1 MFIAKHSGY
10 FTLKLMMEPIK
21 IKFINLRI
29 ALNSILNYIY
39 LKMMKRNLLEVYIND
54 LLIGGI
60 NFNFLLHFLMMILMI
75 EKCFYYIKNLHIFY

>member
-39 LKMMKRNLLEVYIND
+39 LEMMKRNLLEVYIND
-54 LLIGGI
+54 LLIDGI

-75 EKCFYYIKNLHIFY
+75 EK

>member
-54 LLIGGI
+54 LLIDGI
-60 NFNFLLHFLMMILMI
+60 NFNFLLRFSMMILMI
-75 EKCFYYIKNLHIFY
+75 

>member
-1 MFIAKHSGY
+1 MFISKHNGC

-75 EKCFYYIKNLHIFY
+75 EK

>member
-1 MFIAKHSGY
+1 MFIAKHSGC

-39 LKMMKRNLLEVYIND
+39 LEMMKRNLLEVYIND
-54 LLIGGI
+54 LLIDGI
-60 NFNFLLHFLMMILMI
+60 NFNFLLRFSMMILMI
-75 EKCFYYIKNLHIFY
+75 

>member
-1 MFIAKHSGY
+1 MFIAKHSGC

-60 NFNFLLHFLMMILMI
+60 NLNFLLHFLMMILMI
-75 EKCFYYIKNLHIFY
+75 

>member
-1 MFIAKHSGY
+1 MFIAKHSGC

-39 LKMMKRNLLEVYIND
+39 LEMMKRNLLEVYIND
-54 LLIGGI
+54 LLIDGI

-75 EKCFYYIKNLHIFY
+75 EK

>member
-60 NFNFLLHFLMMILMI
+60 NLNFLLHFLMMILMI
-75 EKCFYYIKNLHIFY
+75 EK

>member
-29 ALNSILNYIY
+29 ALNSILNYIS
-39 LKMMKRNLLEVYIND
+39 LEMMKRNLLEVYIND
-54 LLIGGI
+54 LLIDGI
-60 NFNFLLHFLMMILMI
+60 NFNFLLRFLMMILMI
-75 EKCFYYIKNLHIFY
+75 

>member
-1 MFIAKHSGY
+1 
-10 FTLKLMMEPIK
+10 MMEPIK

-39 LKMMKRNLLEVYIND
+39 LEMMKRNLLEVYIND
-54 LLIGGI
+54 LLIDGI

-75 EKCFYYIKNLHIFY
+75 EK

>member
-1 MFIAKHSGY
+1 MFIANHSGY

-39 LKMMKRNLLEVYIND
+39 LEMMKRNFLEVYIND
-54 LLIGGI
+54 LLIDGI

-75 EKCFYYIKNLHIFY
+75 EK

>member
-1 MFIAKHSGY
+1 MFIAKHSGC

-39 LKMMKRNLLEVYIND
+39 LEMMKRNFLEVYIND
-54 LLIGGI
+54 LLIDGI

-75 EKCFYYIKNLHIFY
+75 EK

>member
-1 MFIAKHSGY
+1 MFIAKHNGC

-54 LLIGGI
+54 LLIDGI
-60 NFNFLLHFLMMILMI
+60 NFNFLLRFSMMILMI
-75 EKCFYYIKNLHIFY
+75 LNCFDYIKNVHIFY

>member
-1 MFIAKHSGY
+1 MIQIGIASQILPNLYITFRCY

-75 EKCFYYIKNLHIFY
+75 EK

>member
-1 MFIAKHSGY
+1 MFIAKHSGC

-29 ALNSILNYIY
+29 ALNSILNYIS
-39 LKMMKRNLLEVYIND
+39 LEMMKRNLLEVYIND
-54 LLIGGI
+54 LLIDGI

-75 EKCFYYIKNLHIFY
+75 EK

>member
-29 ALNSILNYIY
+29 ALNSILNYIS
-39 LKMMKRNLLEVYIND
+39 LEMMKRNLLEVYIND
-54 LLIGGI
+54 LLIDGI
-60 NFNFLLHFLMMILMI
+60 NFNFLLRFSMMILMI
-75 EKCFYYIKNLHIFY
+75 